1 VASILSLAVCV
12 IGTIVNVANVNWQKF
27 VKLKIKNKNMNNV
40 ERENVSK
47 VLNDLNVLRNFN
59 YLYDRWQDE
68 KGYED
73 FNEYANAMMKKMPDG
88 AKLIKGTKRP
98 FGVKFNYGG
107 DILQVYIKF
116 EDHGKYCKLV
126 AKIING

>member
-1 VASILSLAVCV
+1 
-12 IGTIVNVANVNWQKF
+12 
-27 VKLKIKNKNMNNV
+27 MNNV

-73 FNEYANAMMKKMPDG
+73 FNEYTNAMMKKMPDG

>member
-27 VKLKIKNKNMNNV
+27 VKLKIKNKTMNNV